1 MQGEGGMQ
9 PFPVVGLKRIVT
21 HFCSKVLVAFLLLHT
36 CHSYAATPQIDSQ
49 GQLTGATGVVV
60 NSVAYDV
67 EFIDGTCA
75 DLFSGC
81 DSLTDFPFSQGE
93 SADAAFALLNQVFL
107 NTPDGAFDDIPNL
120 TRGCERELNCKA
132 LTPVS
137 LGSSSILTSRAARN
151 DERNGGFDSIFL
163 TTLLSGNVDLTTDD
177 DQVWAVWSTSVVNQT
192 RYDVADDWSDI
203 QNPNGVWTYTG
214 DSGTLLTINQTDWDP
229 GNSFFS
235 VQQQAWADAIFPTPG
250 HVPMWFRT
258 LGPSALDVT
267 GVGMHGSEGGNVAW
281 VGVVWTSPT
290 DGTINIDGGVWHALK
305 AIDPFGSDHRDRNSD
320 WRLRHNN
327 TVLASGNVSG
337 TDGFSSASP
346 FTFSAGSNGT
356 SLSDIPVVA
365 GDDLVLEFI
374 SPTSFA
380 TFIGIDFAVT
390 LNHPTPVSTPQC
402 DIQLNQATYI
412 DGETVTLDVFR
423 LANLTAAPIAL
434 EVKFWLG
441 LPAGSSISVINQGS
455 DGSLVAPTGWD
466 IDLGPLP
473 LLPVSSSLPRGN
485 YEFSCRMLDPVT
497 GELLTEDR
505 DFFSIQ

>member
-1 MQGEGGMQ
+1 MQ

-21 HFCSKVLVAFLLLHT
+21 HFFSKVLVAFLLLHT
-36 CHSYAATPQIDSQ
+36 SHSYAATPQIDSQ

-60 NSVAYDV
+60 NSVVYDV

-75 DLFSGC
+75 DLYSGC

-93 SADAAFALLNQVFL
+93 SADAAFALLSQVFL

-120 TRGCERELNCKA
+120 TRGCERQLNCKV

-137 LGSSSILTSRAARN
+137 LGSSLILNSRAAQN
-151 DERNGGFDSIFL
+151 DERNGGFDRIFL

-177 DQVWAVWSTSVVNQT
+177 DQVWAVWSTSAVNQT
-192 RYDVADDWSDI
+192 RYDVADDWSDA
-203 QNPNGVWTYTG
+203 QNPSGVWTYTG
-214 DSGTLLTINQTDWDP
+214 DSGALLTINQPDWDP
-229 GNSFFS
+229 GNVFYS
-235 VQQQAWADAIFPTPG
+235 VQQPAWADASFQASG
-250 HVPMWFRT
+250 HVPMWFRS
-258 LGPSALDVT
+258 LGPSVLDVT
-267 GVGMHGSEGGNVAW
+267 GVGMHGSQGSNIAW

-290 DGTINIDGGVWHALK
+290 DGTITIDGGVWHALK
-305 AIDPFGSDHRDRNSD
+305 AMVPLGGDHRDRNSD

-380 TFIGIDFAVT
+380 TFIGIDFVVT
-390 LNHPTPVSTPQC
+390 LNNPTPVITPQC
-402 DIQLNQATYI
+402 DIQMSQATYI
-412 DGETVTLDVFR
+412 DGETITADVFR
-423 LANLTAAPIAL
+423 IANLTGAPVSTEI
-434 EVKFWLG
+434 KIWLG
-441 LPAGSSISVINQGS
+441 VPGLPPVDVSLGATDIFLLP
-455 DGSLVAPTGWD
+455 DGMD
-466 IDLGPLP
+466 IDLGPAP
-473 LLPVSSSLPRGN
+473 LLPVTAALPRGS
-485 YEFSCRMLDPVT
+485 YEFSCRYLDPIT
-497 GELLTEDR
+497 GRLLMEDR
-505 DFFSIQ
+505 NFFDLQ